1 MAAKGAESKEK
12 IVQKILDTFEG
23 AFPYEKEIRIPMVEN
38 GEEIEIKVTLTCA
51 KVNVGDAAI
60 HNAKLVTESID
71 FTKDSVAP
79 VLEPTEQEKEN
90 VKNLLARL
98 NL

>member
-1 MAAKGAESKEK
+1 MAKGAESKEK

-51 KVNVGDAAI
+51 KVNVGDAAM
-60 HNAKLVTESID
+60 HNIKVATESID
-71 FTKDSVAP
+71 FTKDSVAS
-79 VLEPTEQEKEN
+79 VTEPTEQEKETI
-90 VKNLLARL
+90 KNLLARL

>member
-1 MAAKGAESKEK
+1 MAAKGSESKEK

-51 KVNVGDAAI
+51 KVNVGDAAM
-60 HNAKLVTESID
+60 HNAKVTTESID
-71 FTKDSVAP
+71 FTKDNVASVI
-79 VLEPTEQEKEN
+79 EPTEQEKEN

>member
-51 KVNVGDAAI
+51 KVNVGDGAM
-60 HNAKLVTESID
+60 HNAKVTIESID
-71 FTKDSVAP
+71 FTKDNVASVI
-79 VLEPTEQEKEN
+79 EPTEQEKEN